1 MVHGGIDGFSR
12 LPVFLRV
19 ANNNCA
25 QTVLE
30 AFKAAEERYGLPE
43 KVRSDKGRENVG
55 VAQYMLSKRG
65 AGAFITGRSVHNQR

>member
-30 AFKAAEERYGLPE
+30 AFKLQKKDMACQKRSEVTRDERIVVL
-43 KVRSDKGRENVG
+43 
-55 VAQYMLSKRG
+55 
-65 AGAFITGRSVHNQR
+65 